1 MSGPI
6 GEINAA
12 HIMSRRFQK
21 GILRAQPT
29 ITEIEYTQSV
39 LSMKE
44 WVRVRPAKISI
55 DSLVRCTE
63 PAQ

>member
-21 GILRAQPT
+21 GILRAQPA
-29 ITEIEYTQSV
+29 ITEIEYTQSG

-44 WVRVRPAKISI
+44 RVCIRPAKISVH
-55 DSLVRCTE
+55 SFVLCPKST
-63 PAQ
+63 